1 MRKKKASNFILFI
14 DWGTTNFR
22 AYKYN
27 LLSNKLISKIE
38 NNNGILSVKNKSEYI
53 KILKQTLQKLNLPN
67 KTSIL
72 MAGMIGSKKGLFE
85 VSYVN
90 TPTSLKNLAS
100 KILYKKFSDLN
111 LMIIPGLVFKNN
123 NYYDVLR
130 GEETLA
136 IGIIE
141 KLKNIDHA
149 YLCCPGTHSK
159 WISIR
164 KNKIQSFSTFM
175 TGDLYSAI
183 SSNTILNQSLNK
195 NVAKFS
201 KSFYS
206 KGLNFI
212 RKNKEISISNILFKI
227 RTMDLFNQNKTFERN
242 SFLSGLIIGM
252 ELNEILNKRN
262 IIQLKVILIA
272 TKNLTK
278 LYSSAFDYYKIKYQL
293 INSNECFIN
302 GVKKIYD
309 FAN

>member
-1 MRKKKASNFILFI
+1 
-14 DWGTTNFR
+14 
-22 AYKYN
+22 
-27 LLSNKLISKIE
+27 
-38 NNNGILSVKNKSEYI
+38 
-53 KILKQTLQKLNLPN
+53 
-67 KTSIL
+67 
-72 MAGMIGSKKGLFE
+72 
-85 VSYVN
+85 
-90 TPTSLKNLAS
+90 
-100 KILYKKFSDLN
+100 
-111 LMIIPGLVFKNN
+111 MIIPGLVFKNN
-123 NYYDVLR
+123 YYYDVLR

-136 IGIIE
+136 IGVIE
-141 KLKNIDHA
+141 KLKNIEHS

-195 NVAKFS
+195 NLGKFS
-201 KSFYS
+201 KSFYN

-212 RKNKEISISNILFKI
+212 HKNKEISISNILFKI

-252 ELNEILNKRN
+252 ELNEILNKKN
-262 IIQLKVILIA
+262 IMQLKVILIA

-278 LYSSAFDYYKIKYQL
+278 LYSYAFNYYKIKYQL
-293 INSNECFIN
+293 INSDECFIN

-309 FAN
+309 FTN